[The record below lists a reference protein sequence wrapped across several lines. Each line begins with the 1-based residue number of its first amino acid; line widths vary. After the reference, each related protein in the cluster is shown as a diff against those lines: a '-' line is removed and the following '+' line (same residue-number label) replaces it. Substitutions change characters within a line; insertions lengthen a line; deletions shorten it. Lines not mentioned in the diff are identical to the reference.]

1 MTSGRCVSSPW
12 AFAGGGPERPE
23 YWQLRTITRGCRS
36 IRGSTTLPEQLSRAG
51 RCLQRP
57 ATTTLIGAGLVG
69 GSDGLRPVAVSTAAR
84 RDCPDGRRILIAL
97 ARSVIQGRDDPMT
110 AGVSNMDD
118 RNPGGHRRRHN
129 RGMCFATGFG
139 PKLSVQARRRGCTI
153 APTRPTDQ
161 GKRRSLPKN
170 WHGSPA
176 TPKTWQHPHL
186 RGGTRAS
193 RDRDKIGPSPV
204 TGHPGSDRPIL
215 ARSRQR
221 LSRAKENVIA
231 PENVS
236 RPCQCA

>member
-161 GKRRSLPKN
+161 ANAAHCQKTGTAPPLLP
-170 WHGSPA
+170 
-176 TPKTWQHPHL
+176 
-186 RGGTRAS
+186 R
-193 RDRDKIGPSPV
+193 
-204 TGHPGSDRPIL
+204 PGSTPIFVAGHGRPGIGTKL
-215 ARSRQR
+215 AHPQ
-221 LSRAKENVIA
+221 
-231 PENVS
+231 
-236 RPCQCA
+236 